1 MAIETLAGFGDHE
14 LARGPLQQANAQP
27 VLELR
32 DALAQ
37 ARFGNTDRAAGGG
50 ETAVLDHGREEVQII
65 EIRQGS
71 IGGGHVVLHDE
82 RCVRIA
88 PSYRSGRSC
97 LSFAGRRAK
106 RLQSETT
113 MKLLRIDSSVL
124 GENSAS
130 RSLTA
135 AIVTRLR
142 AEHPGIEV
150 THRDLAA
157 QTLPHF
163 TPVLKEGHPCVARNA
178 EVLDEF
184 LAADIVVIGAPM
196 YNFTIP
202 TQLKAWIDRILTAG
216 KTFRYTANGP
226 EGLAGGKR
234 VIVASSRGGFYG
246 EGTADAAMDFQEN
259 YLRAVLGFLGI
270 RDVEFVRAEGVAI
283 SAEHKEKALATA
295 REAIGTLWPKAA

>member
-1 MAIETLAGFGDHE
+1 
-14 LARGPLQQANAQP
+14 
-27 VLELR
+27 
-32 DALAQ
+32 
-37 ARFGNTDRAAGGG
+37 
-50 ETAVLDHGREEVQII
+50 
-65 EIRQGS
+65 
-71 IGGGHVVLHDE
+71 
-82 RCVRIA
+82 
-88 PSYRSGRSC
+88 
-97 LSFAGRRAK
+97 
-106 RLQSETT
+106 
-113 MKLLRIDSSVL
+113 MKLLHIDSSVL

-150 THRDLAA
+150 AHRDLAA

-226 EGLAGGKR
+226 EGLVGGKR
-234 VIVASSRGGFYG
+234 VVIASARGGIYS
-246 EGTADAAMDFQEN
+246 EGPATTVDFQET
-259 YLRAVLGFLGI
+259 YLKHVFGFIGI
-270 RDVEFVRAEGVAI
+270 HDLEFVRAEGLNLG
-283 SAEHKEKALATA
+283 AEQRAAALAYA
-295 REAIGTLWPKAA
+295 HDRIAGGMSIAA